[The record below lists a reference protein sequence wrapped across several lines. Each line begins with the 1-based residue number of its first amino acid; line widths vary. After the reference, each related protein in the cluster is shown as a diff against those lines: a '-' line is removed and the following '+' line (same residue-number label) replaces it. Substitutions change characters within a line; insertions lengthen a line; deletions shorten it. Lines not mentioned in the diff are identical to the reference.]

1 VIKNSF
7 LRVLVV
13 DDELSIRRFL
23 RIALSSDYAVLE
35 AENGAQ
41 ALQMV
46 ALQHPDLVILD
57 LGLPDMD
64 GIEVT
69 HRLREWSLVPI
80 VVVSVRNREQDKV
93 AALDAGA
100 DDYLSKPFSIGELM
114 ARLRAALRHRARR
127 ENDPVYRNGALMVN
141 LAGREVLVG
150 GQRVS
155 LTPTE
160 YDLLRNLV
168 THSGMVLTHQQLIQ
182 AVWEDNTDADSHLL
196 RVNISNLRK
205 KIEQDPL
212 RPSYILTEPGVGYR
226 LNEIEVRK

>member
-1 VIKNSF
+1 MINNSF
-7 LRVLVV
+7 RRVLVV

-23 RIALSSDYAVLE
+23 RIALSHDYAVLE
-35 AENGAQ
+35 AENGSQ
-41 ALQMV
+41 ALQII

-64 GIEVT
+64 GMEVT
-69 HRLREWSLVPI
+69 RRLREWSLVPVI
-80 VVVSVRNREQDKV
+80 IVSVRSREQDKV

-100 DDYLSKPFSIGELM
+100 DDYLTKPFSIGELM
-114 ARLRAALRHRARR
+114 ARLRTALRHQGMP
-127 ENDPVYRNGALMVN
+127 EKEPVFKNGALTVN
-141 LAGREVLVG
+141 LAGREVLVN
-150 GQRVS
+150 GQRVA

-182 AVWEDNTDADSHLL
+182 AVWNGSTEADAHLL

-205 KIEQDPL
+205 KIESDPL
-212 RPSYILTEPGVGYR
+212 RPHHILTEPGVGYR
-226 LNEIEVRK
+226 LNEIEEKK